1 MAGGELLAGE
11 CRPGATV
18 LGFQIGLHREVEE
31 GEGSQAPSKTQ
42 PVGAA
47 CKETD
52 GGAMVGPVD
61 ALGKVASGRCLA
73 R

>member
-1 MAGGELLAGE
+1 M
-11 CRPGATV
+11 
-18 LGFQIGLHREVEE
+18 LGFQIGLHREVED
-31 GEGSQAPSKTQ
+31 GEGSQAPGKTR

-52 GGAMVGPVD
+52 GGGMAGPVG

-73 R
+73 RKGVREEEKDVTRSPR